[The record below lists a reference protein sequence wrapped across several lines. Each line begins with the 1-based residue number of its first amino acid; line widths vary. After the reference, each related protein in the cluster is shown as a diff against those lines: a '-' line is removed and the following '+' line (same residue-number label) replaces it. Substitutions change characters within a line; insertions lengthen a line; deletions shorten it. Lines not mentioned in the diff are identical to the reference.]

1 MGLLGVPY
9 CSTLPKIF
17 RCLCALWGDMCMGS
31 SRPMNLPDLVTFSR
45 VDECRMSLSVEKQM
59 FFLWIISWEE
69 FERKWTRSLLE
80 CYKWLI

>member
-17 RCLCALWGDMCMGS
+17 RCLCALWGVCAVDW
-31 SRPMNLPDLVTFSR
+31 PMNLPDLVTFSK

-59 FFLWIISWEE
+59 FFFWIISWEE
-69 FERKWTRSLLE
+69 FERKWTRSLFE